1 MVPYWHVETDGV
13 KIERVI
19 PLYPYSRDQ
28 ARLAK
33 ILKTLAVYRLAFG
46 QPRQA
51 ELVEHL
57 LKGEF
62 EDGELKEILS
72 KLMINLSPMSEDA

>member
-1 MVPYWHVETDGV
+1 M
-13 KIERVI
+13 I
-19 PLYPYSRDQ
+19 PLYPFSRDQ

-57 LKGEF
+57 LKGKFNDE
-62 EDGELKEILS
+62 ELKEILS
-72 KLMINLSPMSEDA
+72 KLMINLSPISYEA